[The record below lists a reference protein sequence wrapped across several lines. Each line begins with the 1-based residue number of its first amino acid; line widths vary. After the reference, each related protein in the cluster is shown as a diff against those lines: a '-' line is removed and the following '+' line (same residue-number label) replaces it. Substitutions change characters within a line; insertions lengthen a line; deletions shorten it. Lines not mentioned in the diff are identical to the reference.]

1 MIFEGFAPGTAQQ
14 LNGLKALRS
23 RILTVIAAGGVACL
37 LVRVALMV

>member
-14 LNGLKALRS
+14 LDGLKALRG
-23 RILTVIAAGGVACL
+23 RILTALAAGGVTCL